1 MRVKDAEVSEEY
13 SGRMHVEEGPSPHF
27 AVFPNQKKGGYAIS
41 SSGHGFWKHGEAW
54 RRRD

>member
-27 AVFPNQKKGGYAIS
+27 AVFPNQTKGGYAIS
-41 SSGHGFWKHGEAW
+41 SSGHGFWKHGEA
-54 RRRD
+54 